1 MSTQEMVVFKL
12 TFYHDLDS
20 CMNINMILFGDIIYL
35 KISKSN
41 LKKETKCLFS
51 QRAQVKIYW
60 HNVNRIFNLL
70 HFCWEN
76 KQTNADD
83 TEWIWIK

>member
-20 CMNINMILFGDIIYL
+20 CMNINIILFGDTIYF

-41 LKKETKCLFS
+41 LKKKKTPTEKKEIRLISRDRGWGRGGLEENGQKEQTFS
-51 QRAQVKIYW
+51 LR
-60 HNVNRIFNLL
+60 
-70 HFCWEN
+70 
-76 KQTNADD
+76 
-83 TEWIWIK
+83 